1 MKRGNLDEQYICEVG
16 PGPGGISRSILQR
29 NPKKLVV
36 IEKDYRFL
44 PMLKVVLIKLLTIKS
59 RQITCTMTLLFHM
72 ITIFVK
78 IFKTIFIKFLVVKSM
93 LYT

>member
-1 MKRGNLDEQYICEVG
+1 MKRGNLDEQYVCEVG

-44 PMLKVVLIKLLTIKS
+44 PMLKVENY
-59 RQITCTMTLLFHM
+59 FN
-72 ITIFVK
+72 
-78 IFKTIFIKFLVVKSM
+78 
-93 LYT
+93 